1 MKRSLIAFGVLM
13 ILCSVVV
20 LTQAPTAG
28 TKTDPILGTWKLNPE
43 KSIPKPPPGL
53 VSVRQYV
60 LRPDGFLSSV
70 LVTVSA
76 QGNPTFN
83 QATWKYDGK
92 DYLQY
97 TQATLPEFSAK
108 GVKLN
113 TNAYRA
119 VDAYTTE
126 IIQKDGSGKPLF
138 TGKRTRVVSK
148 DGKTLTD
155 TLKGTDARGQAV
167 NNVAVFDKV
176 Q

>member
-1 MKRSLIAFGVLM
+1 MTRSLIAFGVLV
-13 ILCSVVV
+13 ILLSGVV
-20 LTQAPTAG
+20 LAQAPAAG
-28 TKTDPILGTWKLNPE
+28 TKTDPILGTWKQNPE
-43 KSIPKPPPGL
+43 KSTPKPPPGA
-53 VSVRQYV
+53 VNVRQYL
-60 LRPDGFLSSV
+60 LRPDGFVVSTFGG
-70 LVTVSA
+70 VTP

-83 QATWKYDGK
+83 QTTWKYDGK

-138 TGKRTRVVSK
+138 TGMRTRVVSK

-167 NNVAVFDKV
+167 NTVAVFDKV

>member
-1 MKRSLIAFGVLM
+1 MKRSLVA
-13 ILCSVVV
+13 VV
-20 LTQAPTAG
+20 LLIFVCCVAVLAQAPAAG
-28 TKTDPILGTWKLNPE
+28 TKTDPLLGTWKQNPE
-43 KSIPKPPPGL
+43 KSTPKPPPGA
-53 VSVRQYV
+53 VNVRQYL
-60 LRPDGFLSSV
+60 LRPDGFM
-70 LVTVSA
+70 VSTFGGITP

-83 QATWKYDGK
+83 QTTWKYDGK
-92 DYLQY
+92 EYLQY
-97 TQATLPEFSAK
+97 TQTTLPEFSAK

-126 IIQKDGSGKPLF
+126 IVQKDGSGKPLF